1 VKFTEFITNTQ
12 FSYMLMI
19 MSYKT

>member
-1 VKFTEFITNTQ
+1 
-12 FSYMLMI
+12 MI